1 MTWPRVRALKV
12 LEEML
17 DAGLEVEADRP
28 HLRVRP
34 ASRLTDDLKRR
45 VREVKSEL
53 LDALDPPKP
62 EGPCPD
68 CGSIN
73 YVRRPAGHWRCL
85 DCWPLTANEAANFF
99 FGPLC
104 WHREEVPA

>member
-1 MTWPRVRALKV
+1 MSWDRVRALEV

-34 ASRLTDDLKRR
+34 ASRLT
-45 VREVKSEL
+45 SEL
-53 LDALDPPKP
+53 EERARSVKPELLGALDPPMP
-62 EGPCPD
+62 DGPCPD

-73 YVRRPAGHWRCL
+73 YTRRPTGNWRCL
-85 DCWPLTANEAANFF
+85 ECWPLTAREGSDCF
-99 FGPLC
+99 FGPLA
-104 WHREEVPA
+104 WAHEEGV